1 MAADPRIKL
10 IQDAAWRLASAPHGG
25 KARILDELSQ
35 ATGWSVATVKRRLA
49 ECRSLVTGAGR
60 RKRRV
65 DAGYSVLT
73 LDEARAIGAYLSES
87 RRGTGKRLADIEAA
101 VEVLRASNIIRAGRV
116 DPATGEFV
124 PLSISAINRALKR
137 YQCHPEQLARPRPK
151 TALRSRHPNHVWQ
164 IDPSLCVLY
173 YLKREDGL
181 RAMPHDQFY
190 KNKPKNLK
198 RIEHDR
204 VWRYV
209 FTDHTSGAF
218 YVEYVLGAESGRN
231 LCHTFI
237 QAMQRRADNDPFCGV
252 PAMAMVD
259 PGSANTGA
267 MFSNLCATLGVE
279 VQVNQPGQPWAKG
292 QVEKTNDIIERE
304 FEHRLRFTRVETLDE
319 LNEAAWRWMRWYQ
332 AMHAH
337 TRHGMTRYACWQTIA
352 AEALRIPPAP
362 DVCRRLAAHAPE
374 SRIVSVHLRVNF
386 RGHQYDVRNVPHINV
401 GDKIM
406 VARNAWDDEQSA
418 HVLGVG
424 EDDRPTCFVVPKVV
438 RGEYGF
444 AADAAVIGCEYR
456 PHRDTPI
463 DQQRKTL
470 DRLAMGAETDE
481 EAAAK
486 RKAGVLPFAGRIAPP
501 PEAPQVAYIP
511 RRGTQLPVDAPAHVD
526 LTVAR
531 PTVAA
536 PLPQLPPYS
545 HADAARSIKPLI
557 ESAGL
562 TWTAAMYTQTC
573 ERWPDGVPYDQ
584 IEAWAD
590 ELVRRHRL
598 TVVRERAP

>member
-1 MAADPRIKL
+1 MARLDPAIEALLHEAACRL
-10 IQDAAWRLASAPHGG
+10 DAAPHGG
-25 KARILDELSQ
+25 KVAIIDEIVE
-35 ATGWSVATVKRRLA
+35 ATGLSAATVRR
-49 ECRSLVTGAGR
+49 RVRQFRRQGT
-60 RKRRV
+60 RKRRA
-65 DAGYSVLT
+65 DAGRSWLLY
-73 LDEARAIGAYLSES
+73 DEALAIAAHRTES
-87 RRGTGKRLADIEAA
+87 RRKTGKQLADLEAT
-101 VEVLRASNIIRAGRV
+101 VEALRAAGIIRAMRPAPQTGRL
-116 DPATGEFV
+116 V
-124 PLSISAINRALKR
+124 PLSVSAINRALR
-137 YQCHPEQLARPRPK
+137 EYDLHDDQLARPAPK
-151 TALRSRHPNHVWQ
+151 VSLRSLHPNHVWQ

-181 RAMPHDQFY
+181 HAMRHDEFY
-190 KNKPKNLK
+190 KNKPKNLA

-209 FTDHTSGAF
+209 FTDHASGAF
-218 YVEYVLGAESGRN
+218 YVEYVLGAESAKN

-237 QAMQRRADNDPFCGV
+237 RAMQRRGDNDPFCGAPSMV
-252 PAMAMVD
+252 MVD
-259 PGSANTGA
+259 PGSANTAA
-267 MFSNLCATLGVE
+267 MFKSLCAALAID
-279 VQVNQPGQPWAKG
+279 VQVNLPGQPWAKG

-304 FEHRLRFTRVETLDE
+304 FEHQLRFARVESLDA
-319 LNEAAWRWMRWYQ
+319 LNESAWRWMRWFQ
-332 AMHAH
+332 AKQAH
-337 TRHGMTRYACWQTIA
+337 TRHGMTRYACWQTIRP
-352 AEALRIPPAP
+352 EHLRIPPSPEA
-362 DVCRRLAAHAPE
+362 CRDLAVHGPQE
-374 SRIVSVHLRVNF
+374 RVVSVHLRVSF
-386 RGHQYDVRNVPHINV
+386 RGHQYDVRDVPGIVV
-401 GDKIM
+401 GRKIEI
-406 VARNAWDDEQSA
+406 VRNAWDETESSA
-418 HVLGVG
+418 FVLGYDG
-424 EDDRPTCFVVPKVV
+424 TDQPTRFVVPRCE

-444 AADAAVIGCEYR
+444 YKDAVVIGERYR
-456 PHRDTPI
+456 PHKDTPA
-463 DQQRKTL
+463 DTHRKAIE
-470 DRLAMGAETDE
+470 RLVMGAETDE

-526 LTVAR
+526 LTVRR

-562 TWTAAMYTQTC
+562 TWSAAMYTQTC